1 MTFEE
6 NMIESATEVK
16 ALDLSSEEQK
26 NLVVEAL
33 EESKAL
39 DIQVLDVS
47 DVASFTD
54 FIIVAT
60 GTSNTHLSAVAS
72 NISREISR
80 KGLKVIGEEGKGT
93 NEWVLVDFGDVVVNV
108 MRSEVRELYQ
118 LEKLWDREVR
128 NALDSEEE

>member
-1 MTFEE
+1 
-6 NMIESATEVK
+6 MIESATEVK

>member
-1 MTFEE
+1 MTE
-6 NMIESATEVK
+6 TTTDVK
-16 ALDLSSEEQK
+16 AQDLTSEQQK

-39 DIQVLDVS
+39 DIAVLDVR
-47 DVASFTD
+47 DIASFAD
-54 FIIVAT
+54 FIVIAT
-60 GTSNTHLSAVAS
+60 GTSNTHLSAVAG
-72 NISREISR
+72 NTARDLSR

-108 MRSEVRELYQ
+108 MRPEVRELYQ

>member
-1 MTFEE
+1 MTE
-6 NMIESATEVK
+6 TTTDVK
-16 ALDLSSEEQK
+16 AQDLTSEQQK
-26 NLVVEAL
+26 DLVVDAL

-39 DIQVLDVS
+39 DITVLDVS
-47 DVASFTD
+47 DIASFTD
-54 FIIVAT
+54 FIIIAT

-72 NISREISR
+72 NTSRELSR

-108 MRSEVRELYQ
+108 MRPEVRELYQ